1 MSHLE
6 PHLAGVELDPPIRSH
21 ERSIVFQGLYWLNRV
36 VCRIMYRVTPPT
48 PPALPPSGPAL
59 LACDHTSYSDAL
71 ALLAT
76 AGRPIRFVVA
86 RDVYDLPHLR
96 WVFRAAQCIPVRRGT
111 SDVVS
116 LRAMLNTLRQG
127 EVLGLFPEGGI
138 DDYRSEGGHPG
149 VGYLA
154 LKTGVPVIPA
164 SILWK
169 PMRPP
174 TLLRS
179 LLTPGQAVVRYG
191 TPLTFRADP
200 NPSHENIRAATAAVM
215 AAIRAIR

>member
-1 MSHLE
+1 MSHPE
-6 PHLAGVELDPPIRSH
+6 PNLAGVEPDLPIRPREWSL
-21 ERSIVFQGLYWLNRV
+21 VFQGLYRLNRV

-59 LACDHTSYSDAL
+59 LACDHTSYSDAMV
-71 ALLAT
+71 LLAT

-86 RDVYDLPHLR
+86 RDVYDLLHLR
-96 WVFRAAQCIPVRRGT
+96 WLFRAARCIPVRRGT
-111 SDVVS
+111 SDVAS
-116 LRAMLNTLRQG
+116 LRAMLSTLRQG

-169 PMRPP
+169 PTRPP
-174 TLLRS
+174 TLIQS
-179 LLTPGQAVVRYG
+179 LLTPGRAFVRYG
-191 TPLTFRADP
+191 APLTFRADP
-200 NPSHENIRAATAAVM
+200 NPSHEAIQAATSAVM
-215 AAIRAIR
+215 AAIRDIR